1 MALRYEDLGEIGK
14 LGIGAKVAEQ
24 RPLLAQLA
32 SAGEAAFERRNV
44 HTIEAA
50 PHGVVVERADGCR
63 ELRLACQRH
72 DFAAALGE
80 VLGNGAGDPEG
91 DFLAALIGLIPE
103 GLGNPRP
110 HDQGEHR
117 HEDGGEPG
125 SRDQESSAEMLRL
138 GGHSADWSHNVR

>member
-1 MALRYEDLGEIGK
+1 MAKEL
-14 LGIGAKVAEQ
+14 
-24 RPLLAQLA
+24 
-32 SAGEAAFERRNV
+32 AAFIVPLRPMNNAKSSAWRPNGLVAIVPFAFRRLEPV
-44 HTIEAA
+44 
-50 PHGVVVERADGCR
+50 P
-63 ELRLACQRH
+63 RLSAH
-72 DFAAALGE
+72 PGDFAAALGE

-91 DFLAALIGLIPE
+91 DFPAALIGLIPE